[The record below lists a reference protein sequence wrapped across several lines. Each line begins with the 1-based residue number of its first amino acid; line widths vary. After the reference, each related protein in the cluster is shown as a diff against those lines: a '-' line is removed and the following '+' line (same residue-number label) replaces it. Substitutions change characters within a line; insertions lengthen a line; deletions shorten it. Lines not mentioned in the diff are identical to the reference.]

1 MTTKL
6 VFKLWFGWH
15 VGRIEDYLEE
25 MALKGWRLEKVGCS
39 QLVFRFV
46 KGEPRKV
53 RYCVDFRPKADMEY
67 KRLLADD
74 GWELTDESVG
84 WLLWAKEY
92 EGERPQIYTD
102 RESLI
107 ERNKRLIYILIFAL
121 VMQVPALT
129 INLNRM
135 RTEMLG
141 QPLSDAMRVFVL
153 FYAIMVFFL
162 ILGLVRLILANRR
175 LKGG

>member
-6 VFKLWFGWH
+6 VFKPWFGWH

-25 MALKGWRLEKVGCS
+25 MARKGWRLEKVAFS
-39 QLVFRFV
+39 QMIFRFV

-53 RYCVDFRPKADMEY
+53 RYCVDFRPRADMEY
-67 KRLLADD
+67 KRLFADD
-74 GWELTDESVG
+74 GWELIDVSVG

-92 EGERPQIYTD
+92 EGERPQIYSD
-102 RESLI
+102 NQSLI

-121 VMQVPALT
+121 IMQVPALT
-129 INLNRM
+129 ININRM

-153 FYAIMVFFL
+153 FYAIMLFFL
-162 ILGLVRLILANRR
+162 ILGLVRLIIVNQQ